1 MACRKLHYWRSP
13 SPSSASQE
21 HYSEV
26 VSFPFLSPCT
36 IQTGLPGA
44 APLTGQHL
52 KLLLLI
58 HFSQEQRF
66 LCVLFWLCFMVPQH
80 SREWCPWHVWGG
92 EREICVF
99 RGRSDIIACHC
110 GTSEPTHA
118 GHSPVTV
125 GVFAYCPISDAV
137 FQECAFGVNQKL
149 FLTVARTIWYVL

>member
-1 MACRKLHYWRSP
+1 MFYGS
-13 SPSSASQE
+13 
-21 HYSEV
+21 
-26 VSFPFLSPCT
+26 T
-36 IQTGLPGA
+36 T
-44 APLTGQHL
+44 LTGMMPVARL
-52 KLLLLI
+52 
-58 HFSQEQRF
+58 RG
-66 LCVLFWLCFMVPQH
+66 
-80 SREWCPWHVWGG
+80 R

-149 FLTVARTIWYVL
+149 FLTVARTI